1 MLAIFFDVAML
12 SKNKLYLGKYFF
24 ISKASC
30 RSGNIDCFILLT
42 HKKIEMKKF
51 LLSFLMIA
59 AVSSLIFAQEAKKAT
74 KKAEVTA
81 KEVANP
87 NGPKM
92 ELETLD
98 IDYGTIEKNADPFR
112 TVKFTNTGKEPLII
126 KSARGNCGCTVPTW
140 PREAIMP
147 GETKE
152 IKIRYA
158 TNRIGPFHKKV
169 TLVTNE
175 ATDNKHIIKI
185 HGKVLKPDDTKGVPE
200 GKPSMLK
207 EKK

>member
-1 MLAIFFDVAML
+1 M
-12 SKNKLYLGKYFF
+12 K
-24 ISKASC
+24 
-30 RSGNIDCFILLT
+30 
-42 HKKIEMKKF
+42 MKKF
-51 LLSFLMIA
+51 LLSLLMIT
-59 AVSSLIFAQEAKKAT
+59 VMSSMVFAQEAKKEA
-74 KKAEVTA
+74 KKAEIA
-81 KEVANP
+81 PKEEVNP
-87 NGPKM
+87 NAPKM

-98 IDYGTIEKNADPFR
+98 VDYGTIEKNADPYR
-112 TVKFTNTGKEPLII
+112 IVKFTNTGKEPLII

-140 PREAIMP
+140 PREAIQP

-175 ATDNKHIIKI
+175 PENNKHIIKI
-185 HGKVLKPDDTKGVPE
+185 HGKVLKPDATKGVPE

-207 EKK
+207 GTK

>member
-1 MLAIFFDVAML
+1 MIMLF
-12 SKNKLYLGKYFF
+12 S
-24 ISKASC
+24 AST
-30 RSGNIDCFILLT
+30 S
-42 HKKIEMKKF
+42 M
-51 LLSFLMIA
+51 
-59 AVSSLIFAQEAKKAT
+59 IFAQDT
-74 KKAEVTA
+74 KKQDA
-81 KEVANP
+81 KEESTG
-87 NGPKM
+87 GPKM
-92 ELETLD
+92 KLEITD

-112 TVKFTNTGKEPLII
+112 VAAFTNVGNEPLII

-158 TNRIGPFHKKV
+158 TNRVGPFHKKV

-175 ATDNKHIIKI
+175 KTENKHVIKI

-200 GKPSMLK
+200 GKKSLLNM
-207 EKK
+207 KK

>member
-1 MLAIFFDVAML
+1 
-12 SKNKLYLGKYFF
+12 
-24 ISKASC
+24 
-30 RSGNIDCFILLT
+30 
-42 HKKIEMKKF
+42 MKKF
-51 LLSFLMIA
+51 LLSLLMIFA
-59 AVSSLIFAQEAKKAT
+59 ISSMIFAQETKKET
-74 KKAEVTA
+74 KKAEVATQQ
-81 KEVANP
+81 EVNP

-98 IDYGTIEKNADPFR
+98 VDYGTIEKNADPYR
-112 TVKFTNTGKEPLII
+112 VVKFTNTGKEPLII

-140 PREAIMP
+140 PREAIQP

-175 ATDNKHIIKI
+175 AANNKHIIKI
-185 HGKVLKPDDTKGVPE
+185 HGKVLKPDETKGVPE

-207 EKK
+207 SSK

>member
-1 MLAIFFDVAML
+1 
-12 SKNKLYLGKYFF
+12 
-24 ISKASC
+24 
-30 RSGNIDCFILLT
+30 
-42 HKKIEMKKF
+42 MKKF
-51 LLSFLMIA
+51 LFMIMLFSA
-59 AVSSLIFAQEAKKAT
+59 STSMIFAQDT
-74 KKAEVTA
+74 KKQDA
-81 KEVANP
+81 KEESTG
-87 NGPKM
+87 GPKM
-92 ELETLD
+92 KLEITD

-112 TVKFTNTGKEPLII
+112 VAAFTNVGNEPLII

-158 TNRIGPFHKKV
+158 TNRVGPFHKKV

-175 ATDNKHIIKI
+175 KTENKHVIKI

-200 GKPSMLK
+200 GKKSLLNM
-207 EKK
+207 KK